1 MKVKENCMKGMKER
15 NALLNKQVAITK
27 ADGVLYGLFVAT
39 ERYGI
44 WLKTSKET
52 SFITYKNIKD
62 IQLDQRY
69 LKDNRF

>member
-15 NALLNKQVAITK
+15 NIFLNSHVMITK
-27 ADGVLYGLFVAT
+27 ADGVLYGLFLAT

-52 SFITYKNIKD
+52 SFIAYRDIKD
-62 IQLDQRY
+62 ISLNQRY
-69 LKDNRF
+69 LKDD